1 MTDFLPI
8 HDRGT
13 IVSSATRS
21 GIGDM
26 GVSTWPTKAVVL
38 AVYYPE
44 EDTRTFAD
52 KHQRCI
58 TCDVRTIGLKPR
70 YLSRVPVY
78 QRAHGLFDED
88 LFVPRA
94 ATQDISGGSLAT
106 EQGSGKGVQPT
117 PAENTD
123 ASVVLIGFLDGSPAQ
138 PFIYPCEIPHL
149 KARNLPSKTDGR
161 VKRFRHAGVL
171 MEWSEDGDW
180 TLDASGAAKQTLG
193 AKGTETSNSGTA
205 GIITV
210 KTNDGSNDSSIVL
223 DNDGSIKVLDGNG
236 SYLELDASGDA
247 VIKASAVIASASSVK
262 LGGSA
267 ATEPLLMGTLWE
279 SAETIWYGLLAGYLN
294 LLGPSIDIL
303 AQKAQ
308 GLSGSDRINV
318 AKAGA
323 TATGPI
329 TGAGFTTWKASAAA
343 SKSSVSKTL

>member
-1 MTDFLPI
+1 M
-8 HDRGT
+8 
-13 IVSSATRS
+13 
-21 GIGDM
+21 
-26 GVSTWPTKAVVL
+26 
-38 AVYYPE
+38 
-44 EDTRTFAD
+44 
-52 KHQRCI
+52 
-58 TCDVRTIGLKPR
+58 
-70 YLSRVPVY
+70 SRVPVY

-106 EQGSGKGVQPT
+106 EQGSGIGVQPT

-149 KARNLPSKTDGR
+149 NARNLPKKTDGR

-193 AKGTETSNSGTA
+193 TKGTETSNSGTA
-205 GIITV
+205 GIVTI

-247 VIKASAVIASASSVK
+247 VIFASKVIASAQSVL

-267 ATEPLLMGTLWE
+267 AVQPLIMGDLYV
-279 SAETIWYGLLAGYLN
+279 SAETTVYGFITAYMSAAATSWAQIAAKL
-294 LLGPSIDIL
+294 PVIDT
-303 AQKAQ
+303 
-308 GLSGSDRINV
+308 
-318 AKAGA
+318 AGA
-323 TATGPI
+323 TA
-329 TGAGFTTWKASAAA
+329 AAA
-343 SKSSVSKTL
+343 GGWAAGLATWVAAAAGSKSSVSRTL